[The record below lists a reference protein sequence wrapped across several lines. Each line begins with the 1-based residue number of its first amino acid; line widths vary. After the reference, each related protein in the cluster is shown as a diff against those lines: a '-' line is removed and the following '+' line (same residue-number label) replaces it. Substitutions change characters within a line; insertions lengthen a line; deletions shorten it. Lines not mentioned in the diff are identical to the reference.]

1 MSDEHPAFLIILGN
15 LQGLA
20 YVLRE
25 ERMAFSPKRRVQLSP
40 GDEVFLYT
48 TRGLFGNPT
57 RDRSRII
64 GVARVTSPIK
74 VFDSELNID
83 GRIYI
88 SGCRLSLTGLAPL
101 GEGLPMNEVVDSLD
115 MFKPDPRT
123 WSIRLRR
130 SLVPLGK
137 RDARIIREGLQTVIR
152 EPGDAIGAYLDRAM
166 RLPRSSRQ
174 K

>member
-1 MSDEHPAFLIILGN
+1 VSNEHPAFLIILGN

-25 ERMAFSPKRRVQLSP
+25 ERMAFSPKRRVRLDS
-40 GDEVFLYT
+40 GDHVFLYT
-48 TRGLFGNPT
+48 TRGLFGNPK

-64 GVARVTSPIK
+64 GVAEVISAIK
-74 VFDSELNID
+74 VFDSELYID

-88 SGCRLSLTGLAPL
+88 SGCKLKLKGLAPL
-101 GEGLPMNEVVDSLD
+101 GEGLVMNEIVESLD
-115 MFKPDPRT
+115 MFKPDPQT

-137 RDARIIREGLQTVIR
+137 HDSKIISDALQNVIR
-152 EPGDAIGAYLDRAM
+152 EPKETTLAYLDRAM
-166 RLPRSSRQ
+166 RLPRVARA